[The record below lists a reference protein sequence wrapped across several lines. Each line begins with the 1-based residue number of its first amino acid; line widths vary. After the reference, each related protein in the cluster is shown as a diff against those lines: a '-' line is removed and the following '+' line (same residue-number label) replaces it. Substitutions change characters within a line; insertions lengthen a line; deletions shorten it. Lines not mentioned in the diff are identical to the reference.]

1 MLSFI
6 YSNLL
11 RSREISKGSISST
24 IMGAV
29 INIVLDPIFI
39 SFLGWGVGG
48 TVIATAIEY
57 LYWDNFRHHCGK
69 EK

>member
-6 YSNLL
+6 HSNLL
-11 RSREISKGSISST
+11 RSEGMSKESMAGT

-39 SFLGWGVGG
+39 SALGWGAGG
-48 TVIATAIEY
+48 AAIATAIEY